1 MIYFC
6 DPETPIYRCDPEKNI
21 TCPKTNCGTSCG
33 MTMHKEYSTDGRPL
47 FVCEQVEIQAE
58 IDEKERA
65 RQALMN
71 AYKEQEATPDG
82 FVLDEGTGRPILK
95 IHRKIPFTEE
105 NVNDVNIAL
114 NPANLEIV
122 SHKTHNASGNN
133 REAKTWE
140 EGE

>member
-6 DPETPIYRCDPEKNI
+6 NPDLPIYRCDPEKNI

-33 MTMHKEYSTDGRPL
+33 MTMHKEYSTDGRM
-47 FVCEQVEIQAE
+47 I
-58 IDEKERA
+58 IHH
-65 RQALMN
+65 
-71 AYKEQEATPDG
+71 
-82 FVLDEGTGRPILK
+82 K
-95 IHRKIPFTEE
+95 IKFTEE

-114 NPANLEIV
+114 NPANFEIV